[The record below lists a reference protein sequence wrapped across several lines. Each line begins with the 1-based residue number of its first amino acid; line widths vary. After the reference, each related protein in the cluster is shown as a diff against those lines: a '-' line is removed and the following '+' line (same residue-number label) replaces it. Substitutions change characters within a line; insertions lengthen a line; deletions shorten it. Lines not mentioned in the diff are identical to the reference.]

1 MEPDRT
7 DARARPPVHVGIIM
21 DGNGRWATARGL
33 PRQAGHQAG
42 VETVRRVITACGEQG
57 IRFVTLY
64 TFSTENWQRPR
75 AEVAF
80 LMQLMK
86 TCCAR
91 ELPELQ
97 HNGVRLQLMGRR
109 EGLPRAVLN
118 LLDQVVRQT
127 RDNTRLVLN
136 LALNYGGRAEIV
148 DAARAVV
155 AAYQR
160 GELDAAG
167 LDEATLAR
175 HLYCPD
181 TPDADL
187 IIRTGGEHR
196 LSNFLLWRSVGAVFW
211 STPVLWPD
219 FQREHLLQAIDFY
232 QAQIVQQGQLTKHE
246 NHSLHW

>member
-1 MEPDRT
+1 M
-7 DARARPPVHVGIIM
+7 
-21 DGNGRWATARGL
+21 
-33 PRQAGHQAG
+33 
-42 VETVRRVITACGEQG
+42 
-57 IRFVTLY
+57 
-64 TFSTENWQRPR
+64 
-75 AEVAF
+75 AF

-86 TCCAR
+86 AYCAR

-97 HNGVRLQLMGRR
+97 RNGVHLQLMGRR
-109 EGLPRAVLN
+109 EGLPGAVLN
-118 LLDQVVRQT
+118 MLDQAVRQT

-175 HLYCPD
+175 YLYCPD
-181 TPDADL
+181 TPAADL
-187 IIRTGGEHR
+187 IIRTAGEQR

-219 FQREHLLQAIDFY
+219 FQREHLVQAIDFY
-232 QAQIVQQGQLTKHE
+232 RAQVVRRGD
-246 NHSLHW
+246 